1 MPGAERLV
9 QHLAQH
15 QIPICVATGS
25 RRINYQVKARAN
37 PRIFDVFGDRVICGD
52 DDIVG
57 RGKPTPDIFLIAAK
71 HGLGIHNTDEGRAFL
86 EGIRNPGAEFD
97 DRLAGHEGDVLVFED
112 AVPGVQAGLAAG
124 MKVVWVP
131 DANLR
136 AVTDQGPP
144 VGAHQQ
150 IGSLL
155 EFRPEEWGLPPFE
168 DA

>member
-1 MPGAERLV
+1 MLLTR
-9 QHLAQH
+9 H
-15 QIPICVATGS
+15 QD
-25 RRINYQVKARAN
+25 QVKARAN

-124 MKVVWVP
+124 MKGTCSCAYSTVVWVP
-131 DANLR
+131 DAL
-136 AVTDQGPP
+136 
-144 VGAHQQ
+144 
-150 IGSLL
+150 SLIHI
-155 EFRPEEWGLPPFE
+155 
-168 DA
+168 

>member
-1 MPGAERLV
+1 MLLTR
-9 QHLAQH
+9 H
-15 QIPICVATGS
+15 QD
-25 RRINYQVKARAN
+25 QVKARAN

-97 DRLAGHEGDVLVFED
+97 DRLAGHEGDVLVFDD

-124 MKVVWVP
+124 MKGTCSCAYSTVVWVP
-131 DANLR
+131 DANVSKGISNFQLR

>member
-1 MPGAERLV
+1 MLLTR
-9 QHLAQH
+9 H
-15 QIPICVATGS
+15 QD
-25 RRINYQVKARAN
+25 QVKARAN

-124 MKVVWVP
+124 MKGTCSCAYSTVCVIKTSDSP
-131 DANLR
+131 DHSIR
-136 AVTDQGPP
+136 
-144 VGAHQQ
+144 
-150 IGSLL
+150 
-155 EFRPEEWGLPPFE
+155 
-168 DA
+168 

>member
-1 MPGAERLV
+1 MLLTR
-9 QHLAQH
+9 H
-15 QIPICVATGS
+15 QD
-25 RRINYQVKARAN
+25 QVKARAN

-71 HGLGIHNTDEGRAFL
+71 HGLGI
-86 EGIRNPGAEFD
+86 RNPGAEFD

-124 MKVVWVP
+124 MKGTCSCAYSTVVWVP
-131 DANLR
+131 DANVSKGISNFQLR

>member
-1 MPGAERLV
+1 MLLTR
-9 QHLAQH
+9 H
-15 QIPICVATGS
+15 QD
-25 RRINYQVKARAN
+25 QVKARAN

-71 HGLGIHNTDEGRAFL
+71 HGLGIHNTDEGRAVL

-124 MKVVWVP
+124 MKGTCSYAYSTVVWVP
-131 DANLR
+131 DANVSKGISNFQLR

-150 IGSLL
+150 LGSLL